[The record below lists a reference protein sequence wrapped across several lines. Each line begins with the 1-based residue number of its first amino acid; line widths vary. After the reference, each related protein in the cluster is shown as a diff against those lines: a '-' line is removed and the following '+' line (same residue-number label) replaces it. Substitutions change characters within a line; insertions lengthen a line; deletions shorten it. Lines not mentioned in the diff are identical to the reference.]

1 MPLTLDA
8 LRILDTIDRKGSFA
22 AASAQLDKV
31 PSALTYTVRR
41 LEEELDV
48 LLFDRRGHRAR
59 LTDAGMELLTEGR
72 HLLRAAAALE
82 QRVKR
87 TARGWEVELRIALD
101 SLIPFEA
108 MLPLVDAFTRE
119 QAGTRLRFS
128 EEVMAGTW
136 EALLHGRADL
146 IITGDQESPE
156 AVRMSGDFE
165 TRSLGSVEWLFAV
178 APDHPLAQADE
189 PISAALLQQ
198 HRAVAVGDS
207 SRALP
212 AMTSGLLSGQDTL
225 TVPTL
230 RAKLL
235 AQVAGLGCGNL
246 PRALAAPYLQK
257 GTLIEKHISDPKPA
271 GACQLAW
278 RRSARGKSLAWFV
291 QHLTDPAMRP
301 ALLGHCG
308 AP

>member
-1 MPLTLDA
+1 MALTLDA

-22 AASAQLDKV
+22 AASAHLDKV
-31 PSALTYTVRR
+31 PSALTYTIRR

-72 HLLRAAAALE
+72 HLLRAAEALE

-87 TARGWEVELRIALD
+87 TATGWEVELRIALD

-108 MLPLVDAFTRE
+108 MLPLVESFTRE
-119 QAGTRLRFS
+119 QSGTRLRFS

-136 EALLHGRADL
+136 EALLHDRADL
-146 IITGDQESPE
+146 IIAGDQESPE
-156 AVRMSGDFE
+156 AVRMSGEFE
-165 TRSLGSVEWLFAV
+165 TRALGSVEWLFAV
-178 APDHPLAQADE
+178 AASHPLAQVDE
-189 PISAALLQQ
+189 PITAARLQQ

-230 RAKLL
+230 HAKLL
-235 AQVAGLGCGNL
+235 AQVAGLGCGHL
-246 PRALAAPYLQK
+246 PRALAAPYLQA
-257 GTLIEKHISDPKPA
+257 GTLIEKRVTDPKPA

-278 RRSARGKSLAWFV
+278 RRSARGKCLAWFV
-291 QHLTDPAMRP
+291 QHLADPAIRHS
-301 ALLGHCG
+301 LLGDRV

>member
-8 LRILDTIDRKGSFA
+8 LRILDTIDRMGSFA
-22 AASAQLDKV
+22 AASAHLDKV

-48 LLFDRRGHRAR
+48 LLFDRRGHRAK
-59 LTDAGMELLTEGR
+59 LTDAGFELLTEGR
-72 HLLRAAAALE
+72 HLLRAAEALE

-87 TARGWEVELRIALD
+87 TATGWEVELRIALD

-108 MLPLVDAFTRE
+108 MLPLVDAFSR
-119 QAGTRLRFS
+119 QQSGTRLRFL

-136 EALLHGRADL
+136 EALLHDRADL
-146 IITGDQESPE
+146 IIAGGQEIPE
-156 AVRMSGDFE
+156 AVQMSGEFE
-165 TRSLGSVEWLFAV
+165 IRSLGSVEWLFAI
-178 APDHPLAQADE
+178 APHHPLATAAE

-198 HRAVAVGDS
+198 YRAVAVADS

-225 TVPTL
+225 TVPSL

-235 AQVAGLGCGNL
+235 AQVAGLGCGHL
-246 PRALAAPYLQK
+246 PRALAAPCLAT
-257 GTLIEKHISDPKPA
+257 GSLIEKRISDPKLA
-271 GACQLAW
+271 GTCQLAW
-278 RRSARGKSLAWFV
+278 RRSARGKCLAWFV
-291 QHLTDPAMRP
+291 QQLSEPAMRQT
-301 ALLGHCG
+301 LLGHR
-308 AP
+308 AEQ

>member
-1 MPLTLDA
+1 MALTLDA
-8 LRILDTIDRKGSFA
+8 LRILDMIDRKGSFA
-22 AASAQLDKV
+22 AASAHLNKV
-31 PSALTYTVRR
+31 PSALTYSIRR

-59 LTDAGMELLTEGR
+59 LTDAGLELLTEGR
-72 HLLRAAAALE
+72 HLLRAAEALE

-87 TARGWEVELRIALD
+87 TATGWEVELRIALD

-108 MLPLVDAFTRE
+108 MLPLIAAFTRE

-146 IITGDQESPE
+146 IIAGDLESPE

-165 TRSLGSVEWLFAV
+165 TRALGSVDWLFAV
-178 APDHPLAQADE
+178 APGHPLAQVAE
-189 PISAALLQQ
+189 PIAAALLQQ

-212 AMTSGLLSGQDTL
+212 AVTSGLLSGQDTL

-235 AQVAGLGCGNL
+235 AQVAGLGCGHL
-246 PRALAAPYLQK
+246 PRALAAPYLQA
-257 GTLIEKHISDPKPA
+257 GTLVEKRISEPKPA

-291 QHLTDPAMRP
+291 QQLSDPAMRP
-301 ALLGHCG
+301 TLLGHRP
-308 AP
+308 AQ